1 MDRAG
6 GEAKREEIG
15 NVWNFWKLHGKRDL
29 SLDRSST
36 RSVFRLGAH
45 VASTIY
51 GILRFSSC
59 PLPLPPSPL
68 FLSLSLSRSLDAF
81 IARRTSHL
89 PFLIRLSSL
98 PLRLATEIASAF
110 SEQYIRRNTGGYP
123 LTGHY
128 CYLWSSHDRRVVNA
142 ASSEHEFLSICP
154 V

>member
-6 GEAKREEIG
+6 GGAKREEIG
-15 NVWNFWKLHGKRDL
+15 NVWNFWKLHVSAISRL
-29 SLDRSST
+29 TVPST

-59 PLPLPPSPL
+59 PPLSP
-68 FLSLSLSRSLDAF
+68 SLSRSRGAF
-81 IARRTSHL
+81 IALRASHR

-98 PLRLATEIASAF
+98 PLRPASEIASAF